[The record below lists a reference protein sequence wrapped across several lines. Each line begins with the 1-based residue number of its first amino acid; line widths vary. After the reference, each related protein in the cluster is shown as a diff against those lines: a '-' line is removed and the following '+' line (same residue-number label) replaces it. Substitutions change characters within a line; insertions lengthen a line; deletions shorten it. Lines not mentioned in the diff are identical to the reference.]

1 MRLLRP
7 ACSIFASVVMTALAA
22 AFGACV
28 VAPRSHAADRPIES
42 VIDEH
47 IDAKLAADKITPA
60 AIADDATLIRRL
72 TLDLVGR
79 IPTMGESEAYQ
90 KSTASD
96 KRVQLVDR
104 LMASPAFDRYQAIL
118 FDAMLNSEPGRGRSG
133 SVRDYLTQA
142 MKDRKPWDRIFRELM
157 LPGDDETTKSAG
169 EFLRARVQD
178 ADKMTN
184 DVSVAFFGVN
194 VSCAQCHDHPLVKDW
209 KQDHFFG
216 MKSFLARTYE
226 ANGQLAEREAGI
238 VKFKPTKGPER
249 PAKLMF
255 LTGTVV
261 ETDTLREL
269 TKDEQKREKEASDKK
284 SKDAK
289 APIPRPKFS
298 AREKLV
304 EVALQPKEA
313 EFFAR
318 SIVNRLWHR
327 FLGSGL
333 VNPLDQMHSENPAS
347 HPELL
352 QWLARDMASH
362 GYDLRRLIRGIV
374 LSKTYARDSRYSS
387 EAQPEEKYFAVAK
400 LKPLTPQQMGTS
412 LKIATTDPK
421 SYDNLKPEEFE
432 KRIEQAEQAGRG
444 IASMIA
450 QPTENFQIGV
460 GEALLFS
467 NGDRVMKEFLT
478 SGSGSLLGSVKTEKD
493 LAQVVRQ
500 LVQTSLARAATD
512 DEVRTLTAYLTERR
526 ERTTEA
532 QQQILWALVT
542 CPEFRFNH

>member
-1 MRLLRP
+1 MRLLRL
-7 ACSIFASVVMTALAA
+7 ASLVFIL
-22 AFGACV
+22 GATSV
-28 VAPRSHAADRPIES
+28 RAADRPLES
-42 VIDEH
+42 LIDQRV
-47 IDAKLAADKITPA
+47 DAKLAADKIAPA
-60 AIADDATLIRRL
+60 GPADDATLIRRL

-79 IPTMGESEAYQ
+79 IPTVGESESYL
-90 KSTASD
+90 KSSDAD
-96 KRVQLVDR
+96 KRAKLVDR

-118 FDAMLNSEPGRGRSG
+118 FDAMLNADPGRGRSG
-133 SVRDYLTQA
+133 SVRDYLTGA
-142 MKDRKPWDRIFRELM
+142 MKDKKPWDVIFRELM
-157 LPGDDETTKSAG
+157 LPGADEKTKSAG

-216 MKSFLARTYE
+216 MKSFLARTYD
-226 ANGQLAEREAGI
+226 AGGQLAEREAGV
-238 VKFKPTKGPER
+238 VKFKPTKGPEK

-255 LTGTVV
+255 LTGAVV
-261 ETDTLREL
+261 ETDTLRDL
-269 TKDEQKREKEASDKK
+269 TKDEQKKEKETGDKK
-284 SKDAK
+284 NKDPK
-289 APIPRPKFS
+289 AAPPKPKFS

-327 FLGSGL
+327 FLGRGL

-352 QWLARDMASH
+352 QELARDMAAH
-362 GYDLRRLIRGIV
+362 KYDLRRLIRGIV
-374 LSKTYARDSRYSS
+374 MSQTYSRGSQYGS
-387 EAQPEEKYFAVAK
+387 ESRPEDKYFAVAK
-400 LKPLTPQQMGTS
+400 LRPLTPQQMGTS

-421 SYDNLKPEEFE
+421 QYDGLKPDEFE
-432 KRIEQAEQAGRG
+432 KRIEQAESAGRG
-444 IASMIA
+444 IASLIA

-467 NGDRVMKEFLT
+467 NGDRIAKEFLT
-478 SGSGSLLGSVKTEKD
+478 DGGSSLLGSLKTAKD
-493 LAQVVRQ
+493 PGEAVSALIRTA
-500 LVQTSLARAATD
+500 LARPATPDELNALNAYFAERKDRAA
-512 DEVRTLTAYLTERR
+512 EAYK
-526 ERTTEA
+526 
-532 QQQILWALVT
+532 QMLWALVT
-542 CPEFRFNH
+542 CPEFRFCH

>member
-1 MRLLRP
+1 MRLLRS
-7 ACSIFASVVMTALAA
+7 ALSVAVALTLAA
-22 AFGACV
+22 SG
-28 VAPRSHAADRPIES
+28 RSEVLPPADRPIES
-42 VIDEH
+42 VVDQLV
-47 IDAKLAADKITPA
+47 DAKIASDKIVPA
-60 AIADDATLIRRL
+60 GQADDATIIRRL

-79 IPTMGESEAYQ
+79 IPTVGETDAYL
-90 KSTASD
+90 KSTEAD
-96 KRVQLVDR
+96 KRTKLIDR

-118 FDAMLNSEPGRGRSG
+118 FDAMLNSDPGRGRSG

-142 MKDRKPWDRIFRELM
+142 MKDKKPWDVIFRELM
-157 LPGDDETTKSAG
+157 LPGENEKTKSAG

-216 MKSFLARTYE
+216 MKSFLIRTYD
-226 ANGQLAEREAGI
+226 AGGQLAEREAGL
-238 VKFKPTKGPER
+238 VKFKPTKGPEKS
-249 PAKLMF
+249 AKLMF
-255 LTGTVV
+255 LTGAVV

-269 TKDEQKREKEASDKK
+269 SKDEQKKEKEAGDKK
-284 SKDAK
+284 NKDAK
-289 APIPRPKFS
+289 APPAKPKFS

-352 QWLARDMASH
+352 KWLARDMAANK
-362 GYDLRRLIRGIV
+362 YDLRRVIRGIV
-374 LSKTYARDSRYSS
+374 MSKTYSRDSRYSS
-387 EAQPEEKYFAVAK
+387 ESRPEEKYFAVAAI
-400 LKPLTPQQMGTS
+400 KPLTPQQLGTS

-421 SYDNLKPEEFE
+421 NYENLKPDEFE
-432 KRIEQAEQAGRG
+432 KRIEQTEQAGRG
-444 IASMIA
+444 IASLIA
-450 QPTENFQIGV
+450 QPTDNFQIGV

-467 NGDRVMKEFLT
+467 NGDRVAKEFLT
-478 SGSGSLLGSVKTEKD
+478 DGGGSLLGSIKTTKDPAEAVKA
-493 LAQVVRQ
+493 L
-500 LVQTSLARAATD
+500 
-512 DEVRTLTAYLTERR
+512 VRTSMARPATNDEIGALTAYFAERKDR
-526 ERTTEA
+526 PA
-532 QQQILWALVT
+532 DAYKQILWALVT